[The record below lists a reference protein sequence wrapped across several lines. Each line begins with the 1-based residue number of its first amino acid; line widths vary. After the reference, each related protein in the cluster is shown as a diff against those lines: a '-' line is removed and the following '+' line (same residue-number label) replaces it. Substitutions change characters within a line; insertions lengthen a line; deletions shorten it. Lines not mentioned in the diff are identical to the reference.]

1 MPASGPSASTVDA
14 MVRWLPRILVLVTL
28 VGLLAMH
35 GIDATATAAHE
46 TQAATAVESHLS
58 HDMSPMAGEAHGV
71 ERSPTTSDPHGSL
84 HHVAVACM
92 FALVAAAAFGIRR
105 LVVRATRRTM
115 GLTQTATAT
124 MAATFE
130 AIWHPAQPAWVRLC
144 VIRH

>member
-1 MPASGPSASTVDA
+1 MPASRRSAGTVDV

-46 TQAATAVESHLS
+46 SQVAVDAESQLS
-58 HDMSPMAGEAHGV
+58 HDMSPMAGQERGV
-71 ERSPTTSDPHGSL
+71 ERSTTTSDPHGSL
-84 HHVAVACM
+84 HHVAVACL
-92 FALVAAAAFGIRR
+92 FALVAVAAFGIRR

-115 GLTQTATAT
+115 RLAQTATAA
-124 MAATFE
+124 MAATFR
-130 AIWHPAQPAWVRLC
+130 AIWHPPQPAWVRLC